1 MKEGNIAGCEIHLNT
16 TSEIT
21 AASFQCIDKEPL
33 IICALYRPPSSD
45 QAYMEEVCSQIR
57 GLHSQFQ
64 RSAIWI
70 GGDANLPDI
79 EWDRNAV
86 NSNSNKHVINQLSRH

>member
-1 MKEGNIAGCEIHLNT
+1 M
-16 TSEIT
+16 
-21 AASFQCIDKEPL
+21 DKEPL
-33 IICALYRPPSSD
+33 IICAMYRPSSSD
-45 QAYMEEVCSQIR
+45 QAYMEEVYSQIR
-57 GLHSQFQ
+57 GPHSQFP

-86 NSNSNKHVINQLSRH
+86 NGYSYKHVINQLFLEIVLDTSSE